1 MTPYSLHIYYD
12 DTEGNRLPFPDAKE
26 PAVLRKW
33 KYSVERQQ
41 DSVPTVEATL
51 MHSRCLEDDWNVLRP
66 YIMLDNGER
75 LDADRIF
82 PDSQKSNEDAR
93 FSHTLLFVSQRARL
107 KNILFFDAVT
117 TQAEND
123 RYASNSTD
131 FVFSGTLREFVDRLE
146 ASLVFN
152 GISDFSFV
160 IDGGVDS
167 SKTAEVSFSDA
178 YMTEAI
184 GHILSDFGNN
194 YYWVGNT
201 CHIGDCQ
208 NDIETPLEYG
218 IGKGLLIVKKSNTDE
233 RPVNAVTGFGGSTNI
248 PFYYPNEEEYGKT
261 HYNVKNA
268 VASDIVIDWSKVYSN
283 TGTNISTLILA
294 KKTASTRDLYLNT
307 DFFGSN
313 VCTEWQNYDAED
325 GSGMVSEG
333 YLTTCV
339 VTLERSINIIG
350 QVGAYLDFRSALNF
364 KPDAFCMTKDGRT
377 IEAPST
383 FNSKQLYVTRGGNI
397 TNLSLS
403 GQAVS
408 VNLDYSDL
416 TTVTFKLSYNV
427 RFFYSNAADA
437 PDSFFLRYSSPAPA
451 RLYSGSDS
459 NRLWLIG
466 EKFYNYSLL
475 GISLP
480 DSYTNYADFHAEV
493 SDNGLQGAERIF
505 SFPVTEQSDTKAT
518 AVTINVTG
526 RDYTPPTG
534 KLVPSIF
541 RETNGE
547 ERFYYAV
554 NHADDDSCT
563 DKTSAQHTAFD
574 TDNGFLS
581 FDNVYSTETAV
592 QSVQTF
598 EDIVPTIKNV
608 TNAAGQKIAEIVDVA
623 FDDDD
628 NDNKDADDKYL
639 HPYFYIRLRAFDGDM
654 GFSLFDHALQ
664 GEEAKIY
671 MTSCNGCPTCQFT
684 IQALYDAGGKA
695 YNPVLVD
702 SNGDILKGD
711 YTNRLSK
718 SWKTCSESNQDTS
731 LHSVWI
737 AVAKEE
743 TTLGTIMP
751 SAAANL
757 RPVAGDTFVITG
769 ISFPLTYIRA
779 AERALDKALV
789 DYMAERNSGTFEY
802 DVTLSR
808 IFLQDNPEITALIN
822 ENSRLRLSYNKK
834 AVQLYISAFSVSVDD
849 NALTNIAIS
858 LSSEFKAYESRIDK
872 AISSA
877 VASSKSDILSQQK
890 SKERTTPA
898 MTRASAIRQ
907 TEETIS
913 GDFLTMETASENFL
927 AIAAFSDLFEKVVIK
942 EAVAEET
949 GDDGNIIT
957 PAQPAVYGIRANYDF
972 FSVKNVSAFGF
983 SSSEGSGSGGSVDIE
998 QILSSGTLIAT
1009 INGINIYA
1017 PEGGG
1022 ASSWAELTGKPS
1034 WLTDT
1039 APGVSAF
1046 TNDAGYITSSALS
1059 GYVKSSSLGSLAY
1072 LSSVGTANIT
1082 NYAVTEDKIARGAV
1096 TAYQLA
1102 DAAVQTAKIAD
1113 GAVTTAKITDGA
1125 ITTVKITDSAVTT
1138 AKLADGAVT
1147 ASKLADGAIDNSK
1160 LQHSSMTLWGAEVAL
1175 GASYDGNILLGTNSG
1190 LRLTDGTHTAW
1201 LKYDSANNAVYVADD
1216 KGNAVNLYSTGSV
1229 SAYGFSETAGG
1240 GSSVD
1245 VTQILSSGVH
1255 IATIAGVNI
1264 YAPEGG
1270 ASAWA
1275 DITGKPSWLTDDK
1288 PKVSAFTND
1297 AGYVT
1302 SSSLYWSRNSNG
1314 EVYTDYNVVT
1324 EALTVNGGLAVND
1337 FFTFNSSGQ
1346 FNDDVGISGML
1357 ECDSTAYFRGEVYI
1371 GDITNKSAK
1380 HLWFA
1385 YRGIFF
1391 EGEGS
1396 TSGNPWY
1403 GTLCT
1408 HDAYTQKSIN
1418 LRCFNGWTQINQLA
1432 VGGDFLS
1439 GATSPSYTLDVL
1451 GTVRASTSL
1460 KTGDCCANY
1469 LVLSNNDGTYD
1480 YGHIVTPSWNSRI
1493 TMTDEND
1500 GTISLA
1506 CGRVDYL
1513 YMNAKDGFIRSLKE
1527 LYITHDN
1534 GLHIGN
1540 AYLRWDSTNNA
1551 LYVTGAGGAQVNF
1564 YATGN
1569 VAGFSGLD
1577 GSVSELTNLD
1587 ITGQLTAASINVD
1600 TIESAGTL
1608 QLNSGS
1614 GCDIVLNGIATV
1626 DPDGW
1631 IVAPYLAANNRLHVE
1646 QGGKL
1651 SIGSTA
1657 ENHGITDVYAD
1668 GTYVYITINGKRYR
1682 FTPSSTTTV

>member
-12 DTEGNRLPFPDAKE
+12 DAEGKRLPFPDAKE

-51 MHSRCLEDDWNVLRP
+51 MHSRCLEDEWNTLRP

-82 PDSQKSNEDAR
+82 PDSQKSNEDTR

-117 TQAEND
+117 TQAQND

-283 TGTNISTLILA
+283 TGANISTLILA
-294 KKTASTRDLYLNT
+294 KKTASARDLYLNT

-397 TNLSLS
+397 TNISLS

-427 RFFYSNAADA
+427 RFFYNNAADA
-437 PDSFFLRYSSPAPA
+437 PDSFFLRYSSSAPA

-547 ERFYYAV
+547 ERFYYAI
-554 NHADDDSCT
+554 NHSDNDSCT

-581 FDNVYSTETAV
+581 FDNIYSTESAV

-639 HPYFYIRLRAFDGDM
+639 HPYFYIRLRVFDGDM

-664 GEEAKIY
+664 GEEAKIR

-684 IQALYDAGGKA
+684 IQALYDADGKA

-711 YTNRLSK
+711 YTNKLTK
-718 SWKTCSESNQDTS
+718 SWKTCSEGNQDTS

-808 IFLQDNPEITALIN
+808 IFLQDNPEIAALIN
-822 ENSRLRLSYNKK
+822 ENSRLWLSYNKK

-890 SKERTTPA
+890 SKERTTPV

-907 TEETIS
+907 TEETTS

-927 AIAAFSDLFEKVVIK
+927 AIAAFSDLFEKVIIK

-949 GDDGNIIT
+949 GDDGNVIT

-972 FSVKNVSAFGF
+972 FSTKNVSAFGF
-983 SSSEGSGSGGSVDIE
+983 SDSEGSGSGGSVDVT
-998 QILSSGTLIAT
+998 QILNKGVHIAT
-1009 INGINIYA
+1009 INGVEIYA

-1022 ASSWAELTGKPS
+1022 ASSWAELTGTP
-1034 WLTDT
+1034 
-1039 APGVSAF
+1039 PVVSF
-1046 TNDAGYITSSALS
+1046 FENDAGYITSSALS

-1072 LSSVGTANIT
+1072 LSTVATANIAK
-1082 NYAVTEDKIARGAV
+1082 YAVTEDKIAGGAV

-1113 GAVTTAKITDGA
+1113 GA
-1125 ITTVKITDSAVTT
+1125 ITTIKIADVAVTT

-1147 ASKLADGAIDNSK
+1147 AAKLAAGAIDSSK

-1201 LKYDSANNAVYVADD
+1201 LKYDSANNALFVTGAD
-1216 KGNAVNLYSTGSV
+1216 GAQVNFYSTGSV
-1229 SAYGFSETAGG
+1229 SAYGFSESAGG
-1240 GSSVD
+1240 GGSVD
-1245 VTQILSSGVH
+1245 VEQILSSGVH

-1270 ASAWA
+1270 ASSWA

-1288 PKVSAFTND
+1288 PKVSAFAND
-1297 AGYVT
+1297 AGYITASGQLWQENDGTYQITGVDTLSFDDADVYMKGVVDIDGSFEIVGDSWFTGDVNVT
-1302 SSSLYWSRNSNG
+1302 GSLYMGDSRH
-1314 EVYTDYNVVT
+1314 T
-1324 EALTVNGGLAVND
+1324 
-1337 FFTFNSSGQ
+1337 
-1346 FNDDVGISGML
+1346 
-1357 ECDSTAYFRGEVYI
+1357 
-1371 GDITNKSAK
+1371 SAK
-1380 HLWFA
+1380 YLWFA

-1391 EGEGS
+1391 EGEGA

-1418 LRCFNGWTQINQLA
+1418 MRCFNPYTVIPQLA
-1432 VGGDFLS
+1432 VGS
-1439 GATSPSYTLDVL
+1439 GYLDGTTVPSYTLSVI
-1451 GTVRASTSL
+1451 GQSYVNGSSI
-1460 KTGDCCANY
+1460 
-1469 LVLSNNDGTYD
+1469 VDGTLQTTYLAVGGVSRPNGFWFASPNGYFGNPSTGRYTQFGEGGD
-1480 YGHIVTPSWNSRI
+1480 IELSHPTPFIDFHYGCSTADFTSRLI
-1493 TMTDEND
+1493 AAEDGVLMIQSATTDPA
-1500 GTISLA
+1500 L
-1506 CGRVDYL
+1506 R
-1513 YMNAKDGFIRSLKE
+1513 
-1527 LYITHDN
+1527 
-1534 GLHIGN
+1534 IGN
-1540 AYLRWDSTNNA
+1540 AYLRYDLANNA
-1551 LYVTGAGGAQVNF
+1551 LYVTGADGAQINF

-1569 VAGFSGLD
+1569 VAGYSGLD
-1577 GSVSELTNLD
+1577 GSVSELANLD
-1587 ITGQLTAASINVD
+1587 ITGQLTAARVNIGANSSLY
-1600 TIESAGTL
+1600 EGSSG
-1608 QLNSGS
+1608 QLKLDASEGLYI
-1614 GCDIVLNGIATV
+1614 GGIATHF
-1626 DPDGW
+1626 DSDGW
-1631 IVAPYLAANNRLHVE
+1631 LYLTSQNEIQLT
-1646 QGGKL
+1646 GGAIL
-1651 SIGSTA
+1651 RIGSA
-1657 ENHGITDVYAD
+1657 AANHGITDVYAD

-1682 FTPSSTTTV
+1682 FTPSSTTAV

>member
-12 DTEGNRLPFPDAKE
+12 DTEGKRLPFPDAKE

-51 MHSRCLEDDWNVLRP
+51 MHSRCLEDEWNTLRP
-66 YIMLDNGER
+66 YIVLDNGER

-178 YMTEAI
+178 YMTETI
-184 GHILSDFGNN
+184 GHILSDFNTN

-261 HYNVKNA
+261 YYNVKNA
-268 VASDIVIDWSKVYSN
+268 VASDIVIDWGKVYSN
-283 TGTNISTLILA
+283 TGTNISALILA

-505 SFPVTEQSDTKAT
+505 SFPVTEQSGTKAT

-563 DKTSAQHTAFD
+563 DKASAQHTAFD
-574 TDNGFLS
+574 TGNGFLS
-581 FDNVYSTETAV
+581 FDNVYSTESAV

-628 NDNKDADDKYL
+628 NDNVDADGKYL
-639 HPYFYIRLRAFDGDM
+639 HPYFYIRLRQFNGDM

-664 GEEAKIY
+664 GEEAKIC

-684 IQALYDAGGKA
+684 IQALYDADGKA

-718 SWKTCSESNQDTS
+718 SWQTCSESNQDTS

-890 SKERTTPA
+890 SKERTTPV

-927 AIAAFSDLFEKVVIK
+927 AIAAFSELFEKVVIK

-949 GDDGNIIT
+949 DVDGNVIT

-972 FSVKNVSAFGF
+972 FSTKNISAFGF
-983 SSSEGSGSGGSVDIE
+983 SSSEGSGSGGSVDVT
-998 QILSSGTLIAT
+998 QILSSGVHIAT
-1009 INGINIYA
+1009 INGVEIYA

-1022 ASSWAELTGKPS
+1022 ASAWADITGKPS
-1034 WLTDT
+1034 WLTDDK
-1039 APGVSAF
+1039 PKVSAF

-1059 GYVKSSSLGSLAY
+1059 GYVKSSSLGSLAT

-1082 NYAVTEDKIARGAV
+1082 NYAVTEDKIAGGAV

-1102 DAAVQTAKIAD
+1102 DAAVQTAKI
-1113 GAVTTAKITDGA
+1113 TDGA
-1125 ITTVKITDSAVTT
+1125 ITTAKLADMAVTT

-1147 ASKLADGAIDNSK
+1147 AAKLAAGAIDNGK

-1175 GASYDGNILLGTNSG
+1175 GASYDGNILLGTNRG
-1190 LRLTDGTHTAW
+1190 LRLTDGTKTAW

-1229 SAYGFSETAGG
+1229 SAFGFSESAGG
-1240 GSSVD
+1240 GGSVD

-1255 IATIAGVNI
+1255 IATIAGVEI

-1275 DITGKPSWLTDDK
+1275 DITGKPSWLTDTK
-1288 PKVSAFTND
+1288 PSVSAFTND
-1297 AGYVT
+1297 AGYIT
-1302 SSSLYWSRNSNG
+1302 AAGQLWQ
-1314 EVYTDYNVVT
+1314 E
-1324 EALTVNGGLAVND
+1324 NGGTYQITGVNTLRFD
-1337 FFTFNSSGQ
+1337 DADVYMTGVVDIDGSFEVVGDSWFTG
-1346 FNDDVGISGML
+1346 DVNVT
-1357 ECDSTAYFRGEVYI
+1357 DSLYI
-1371 GDITNKSAK
+1371 GDATNKSAK
-1380 HLWFA
+1380 YVWLG
-1385 YRGIFF
+1385 YRGLFI

-1403 GTLCT
+1403 GTLYT
-1408 HDAYTQKSIN
+1408 QDAYTQKSIN
-1418 LRCFNGWTQINQLA
+1418 LRCFNPYTAIQQLA
-1432 VGGDFLS
+1432 VGS
-1439 GATSPSYTLDVL
+1439 GYLDGTTVPSYTLSVI
-1451 GTVRASTSL
+1451 GQSYVNGSSI
-1460 KTGDCCANY
+1460 
-1469 LVLSNNDGTYD
+1469 VDGTLQTTYLAVGGASRPNSFWFASPNGYFGNPSTGRYTQFSEGGD
-1480 YGHIVTPSWNSRI
+1480 IELSHPTPFIDFHYGCSTADFTSRLI
-1493 TMTDEND
+1493 AAEDGVLMIQSATTDPA
-1500 GTISLA
+1500 L
-1506 CGRVDYL
+1506 R
-1513 YMNAKDGFIRSLKE
+1513 
-1527 LYITHDN
+1527 
-1534 GLHIGN
+1534 IGN
-1540 AYLRWDSTNNA
+1540 AYLRYDLANNA
-1551 LYVTGAGGAQVNF
+1551 LYVTGADGAQVNF

-1577 GSVSELTNLD
+1577 GSVSELANLD
-1587 ITGQLTAASINVD
+1587 IAGQLTAASINVD

-1657 ENHGITDVYAD
+1657 ANHGITDVYAD
-1668 GTYVYITINGKRYR
+1668 GSYVYITINGKRYR
-1682 FTPSSTTTV
+1682 FTPSSTTAV

>member
-51 MHSRCLEDDWNVLRP
+51 MHSRCLEDDWNALRP
-66 YIMLDNGER
+66 YIVLDNGER

-93 FSHTLLFVSQRARL
+93 FSHTLLFVSQRVRL

-184 GHILSDFGNN
+184 GHILSDFNTN

-261 HYNVKNA
+261 YYNVKNA
-268 VASDIVIDWSKVYSN
+268 VSSDVVIDWRKVYSN

-427 RFFYSNAADA
+427 RFFYNNAADA

-563 DKTSAQHTAFD
+563 DKTSAQHTAFN
-574 TDNGFLS
+574 TDKGFLS
-581 FDNVYSTETAV
+581 FDNVYSTESAV

-628 NDNKDADDKYL
+628 NDNVDADGKYL
-639 HPYFYIRLRAFDGDM
+639 HPYFYIRLRAFDGSM
-654 GFSLFDHALQ
+654 GFSLFEHALQ
-664 GEEAKIY
+664 GEEAKIC

-684 IQALYDAGGKA
+684 IQALYDADGKA

-702 SNGDILKGD
+702 SNGYILKGD
-711 YTNRLSK
+711 YTNRLAN
-718 SWKTCSESNQDTS
+718 SWKTCSEGNQDTS

-789 DYMAERNSGTFEY
+789 DYMVERNSGTFEY

-822 ENSRLRLSYNKK
+822 ENSRLWLSYNKK

-890 SKERTTPA
+890 SKERTTPV
-898 MTRASAIRQ
+898 MTRASAIEQ
-907 TEETIS
+907 TETTS

-949 GDDGNIIT
+949 DDNGNVIT
-957 PAQPAVYGIRANYDF
+957 PAQSAVYGIRANYDF
-972 FSVKNVSAFGF
+972 FSIKNVSAFGF
-983 SSSEGSGSGGSVDIE
+983 SDSEGSGSGGSVDIE

-1046 TNDAGYITSSALS
+1046 TNDAEYITSSALS

-1072 LSSVGTANIT
+1072 LSMVGTENIAK
-1082 NYAVTEDKIARGAV
+1082 YAVTEDKIAGGAV

-1113 GAVTTAKITDGA
+1113 KAITAVKIADVAVTTAKI
-1125 ITTVKITDSAVTT
+1125 
-1138 AKLADGAVT
+1138 ADGAVT
-1147 ASKLADGAIDNSK
+1147 AAKLAAGAIDSSK

-1201 LKYDSANNAVYVADD
+1201 LKYDSANNAVYVTGAD
-1216 KGNAVNLYSTGSV
+1216 GAQVNLYSTGSV
-1229 SAYGFSETAGG
+1229 SAFGFSESAGG

-1270 ASAWA
+1270 ASSWA
-1275 DITGKPSWLTDDK
+1275 DITGKPAWLTDEK

-1297 AGYVT
+1297 AGYIT
-1302 SSSLYWSRNSNG
+1302 AAGQLWQ
-1314 EVYTDYNVVT
+1314 D
-1324 EALTVNGGLAVND
+1324 NGGTYQITGVNSLRFD
-1337 FFTFNSSGQ
+1337 DADVYMSGVVDIDGSFEVVGDSWFTG
-1346 FNDDVGISGML
+1346 DVNVT
-1357 ECDSTAYFRGEVYI
+1357 DSLYI
-1371 GDITNKSAK
+1371 GDATNKSAK
-1380 HLWFA
+1380 YLWFA

-1408 HDAYTQKSIN
+1408 HDAYTLKSIN
-1418 LRCFNGWTQINQLA
+1418 LRCFNGWTQISQLA
-1432 VGGDFLS
+1432 VGGDFLL

-1460 KTGDCCANY
+1460 KTGDCYANY

-1493 TMTDEND
+1493 TMTDDNN

-1551 LYVTGAGGAQVNF
+1551 LYVTGKDGAQINF

-1577 GSVSELTNLD
+1577 GSVSELANLD
-1587 ITGQLTAASINVD
+1587 ITGQLTAARVNIGANSSLYED
-1600 TIESAGTL
+1600 SSG
-1608 QLNSGS
+1608 QLKL
-1614 GCDIVLNGIATV
+1614 DIAEGLYIGGVATHF
-1626 DPDGW
+1626 D
-1631 IVAPYLAANNRLHVE
+1631 
-1646 QGGKL
+1646 QGGWL
-1651 SIGSTA
+1651 YLTSQNEIQLTGGAILRIGSA
-1657 ENHGITDVYAD
+1657 AANHGITDVYAD

-1682 FTPSSTTTV
+1682 FTPSSTTAV

>member
-41 DSVPTVEATL
+41 DSVPTIEATL
-51 MHSRCLEDDWNVLRP
+51 MHSRCLEDEWNTLRP
-66 YIMLDNGER
+66 YIVLDNGER

-184 GHILSDFGNN
+184 GHILSDFNTN

-261 HYNVKNA
+261 YYNVKNA
-268 VASDIVIDWSKVYSN
+268 LASDIVIDWKKVYSN

-313 VCTEWQNYDAED
+313 VCTEWHNYDAED

-563 DKTSAQHTAFD
+563 DKTSAQHTAFN
-574 TDNGFLS
+574 TDKGFLS
-581 FDNVYSTETAV
+581 FDNVYSTESAV

-628 NDNKDADDKYL
+628 NDNVDADGKYL
-639 HPYFYIRLRAFDGDM
+639 HPYFYIRLRQFNGDM

-664 GEEAKIY
+664 GEEAKIC

-684 IQALYDAGGKA
+684 IQALYDADGKA

-718 SWKTCSESNQDTS
+718 SWQTCSESNQDTS

-757 RPVAGDTFVITG
+757 RPVASDTFVITG

-822 ENSRLRLSYNKK
+822 ENSRLWLSYNKK

-949 GDDGNIIT
+949 DDGGNIIT

-972 FSVKNVSAFGF
+972 FSVKNISAFGF
-983 SSSEGSGSGGSVDIE
+983 SSSEGGGSGGSVDVT
-998 QILSSGTLIAT
+998 QILHEGVHIAT
-1009 INGINIYA
+1009 INGVEIYA
-1017 PEGGG
+1017 PEGGSG
-1022 ASSWAELTGKPS
+1022 ASSWAELTGTPP
-1034 WLTDT
+1034 
-1039 APGVSAF
+1039 AVSF
-1046 TNDAGYITSSALS
+1046 FQNDAGYITSSALS

-1072 LSSVGTANIT
+1072 LSMVGTENIA
-1082 NYAVTEDKIARGAV
+1082 NYAVTEDKI
-1096 TAYQLA
+1096 
-1102 DAAVQTAKIAD
+1102 
-1113 GAVTTAKITDGA
+1113 
-1125 ITTVKITDSAVTT
+1125 
-1138 AKLADGAVT
+1138 ADGAVT
-1147 ASKLADGAIDNSK
+1147 ASKLADGAIENGK

-1175 GASYDGNILLGTNSG
+1175 GASYDGDIRLGTNSG

-1229 SAYGFSETAGG
+1229 SAFGFSESAGG
-1240 GSSVD
+1240 GGSVD

-1255 IATIAGVNI
+1255 IATIAGVEI

-1275 DITGKPSWLTDDK
+1275 DITGKPSWLETK
-1288 PKVSAFTND
+1288 PPVSAFTND
-1297 AGYVT
+1297 AGYITAAGQLWQDNDGTYQITGVNTLRFDDADVYMSGVVDIDGSFEVVGDSWFTGDVNVT
-1302 SSSLYWSRNSNG
+1302 DSLYMGDSRH
-1314 EVYTDYNVVT
+1314 T
-1324 EALTVNGGLAVND
+1324 
-1337 FFTFNSSGQ
+1337 
-1346 FNDDVGISGML
+1346 
-1357 ECDSTAYFRGEVYI
+1357 
-1371 GDITNKSAK
+1371 SAK
-1380 HLWFA
+1380 YLWFA

-1408 HDAYTQKSIN
+1408 HDAYTLKSIN

-1460 KTGDCCANY
+1460 KTGDCYANY
-1469 LVLSNNDGTYD
+1469 LILSNNDGTYD
-1480 YGHIVTPSWNSRI
+1480 YGRIVTPKWAARI
-1493 TMTDEND
+1493 DLSEANGGM
-1500 GTISLA
+1500 ISLA
-1506 CGRVDYL
+1506 CGGAEYL
-1513 YMNAKDGFIRSLKE
+1513 DMNVARNTEGEGVIRSLKE

-1551 LYVTGAGGAQVNF
+1551 LYVTGKDGAQINF

-1569 VAGFSGLD
+1569 VAGYSGLD
-1577 GSVSELTNLD
+1577 GSVSELANLNV
-1587 ITGQLTAASINVD
+1587 TGQLTAASVVASSINSNGDLVIDANGDYVYLNGRAAYVD
-1600 TIESAGTL
+1600 TDGHIHANEVHISERLRIGGTTTTF
-1608 QLNSGS
+1608 
-1614 GCDIVLNGIATV
+1614 DITGI
-1626 DPDGW
+1626 
-1631 IVAPYLAANNRLHVE
+1631 
-1646 QGGKL
+1646 
-1651 SIGSTA
+1651 
-1657 ENHGITDVYAD
+1657 YAD

>member
-1 MTPYSLHIYYD
+1 MTPYRLHIYYD
-12 DTEGNRLPFPDAKE
+12 DAEGNRLPFPDAKE

-51 MHSRCLEDDWNVLRP
+51 MHSRCLEDEWNTLRP
-66 YIMLDNGER
+66 YIVLDNGER

-184 GHILSDFGNN
+184 GHILSDFNTN

-261 HYNVKNA
+261 YYNVKNA
-268 VASDIVIDWSKVYSN
+268 LASDIDIDWRKVYSN

-313 VCTEWQNYDAED
+313 VCTEWHNYDAED

-397 TNLSLS
+397 TNISLS

-480 DSYTNYADFHAEV
+480 GSYTNYADFHAEV

-505 SFPVTEQSDTKAT
+505 SFPVTEQSDTKSK

-563 DKTSAQHTAFD
+563 DKTSAQHTAFN
-574 TDNGFLS
+574 TDKGFLS
-581 FDNVYSTETAV
+581 FDNVYSTESAV

-608 TNAAGQKIAEIVDVA
+608 TNAAGQKITEIVDVA

-639 HPYFYIRLRAFDGDM
+639 HPYFYIRLRQFNGDM

-664 GEEAKIY
+664 GEEAKIC

-684 IQALYDAGGKA
+684 IQALYDADGKA

-702 SNGDILKGD
+702 NNGDILKGD

-757 RPVAGDTFVITG
+757 RPIAGDTFVITG

-822 ENSRLRLSYNKK
+822 ENSRLWLSYNKK

-858 LSSEFKAYESRIDK
+858 LSSEFKTYESRISK

-890 SKERTTPA
+890 SKERTTPV

-949 GDDGNIIT
+949 DDDGNVIT

-972 FSVKNVSAFGF
+972 FSVKNISAFGF
-983 SSSEGSGSGGSVDIE
+983 SNSEGSGSGSSVDVT
-998 QILSSGTLIAT
+998 QILHEGVHIAT

-1017 PEGGG
+1017 PEGGSG
-1022 ASSWAELTGKPS
+1022 ASSWAELTGTP
-1034 WLTDT
+1034 
-1039 APGVSAF
+1039 PNVSF
-1046 TNDAGYITSSALS
+1046 FQNDAGYITSSALS

-1072 LSSVGTANIT
+1072 LSMVGTENIT
-1082 NYAVTEDKIARGAV
+1082 NHAVTEDKIAGGAV

-1113 GAVTTAKITDGA
+1113 KA
-1125 ITTVKITDSAVTT
+1125 ITTVKITDGAITAVKIADVAVTT

-1147 ASKLADGAIDNSK
+1147 AGKIAAGAIENSK

-1175 GASYDGNILLGTNSG
+1175 GASYDGNILLGSNSG

-1229 SAYGFSETAGG
+1229 SAFGFSESAGG
-1240 GSSVD
+1240 GGSVD

-1255 IATIAGVNI
+1255 IATIAGVEI

-1297 AGYVT
+1297 VGYITAAGQLWQENDGTYQITGVNTLRFDDADVYMTGVVDIDGSFEVVGDSWFTGDVNVT
-1302 SSSLYWSRNSNG
+1302 DSL
-1314 EVYTDYNVVT
+1314 
-1324 EALTVNGGLAVND
+1324 
-1337 FFTFNSSGQ
+1337 
-1346 FNDDVGISGML
+1346 
-1357 ECDSTAYFRGEVYI
+1357 YI
-1371 GDITNKSAK
+1371 GDATNKSAK
-1380 HLWFA
+1380 YLWFA

-1408 HDAYTQKSIN
+1408 HDAYTLKSIN

-1460 KTGDCCANY
+1460 KTGDCYANY
-1469 LVLSNNDGTYD
+1469 LILSNNDGTYD
-1480 YGHIVTPSWNSRI
+1480 YGRIVTPKWAARI
-1493 TMTDEND
+1493 DLSEANGGM
-1500 GTISLA
+1500 ISLA
-1506 CGRVDYL
+1506 CGGVDYFS
-1513 YMNAKDGFIRSLKE
+1513 MNAADGVIRSLKE
-1527 LYITHDN
+1527 LYVTHDS

-1540 AYLRWDSTNNA
+1540 AYLRWDSANNA
-1551 LYVTGAGGAQVNF
+1551 LYVTGKDGAQVNF

-1577 GSVSELTNLD
+1577 GSVSELANLE
-1587 ITGQLTAASINVD
+1587 ITGQLTAASVVASSINSNGDLVIDANGDYVYLNGRAAYVD
-1600 TIESAGTL
+1600 TDGHIHANEVHISERLRIGGTTTTF
-1608 QLNSGS
+1608 
-1614 GCDIVLNGIATV
+1614 DITGI
-1626 DPDGW
+1626 
-1631 IVAPYLAANNRLHVE
+1631 
-1646 QGGKL
+1646 
-1651 SIGSTA
+1651 
-1657 ENHGITDVYAD
+1657 YAD
-1668 GTYVYITINGKRYR
+1668 GSYVYITINGKRYR